1 MADKRGI
8 KAGGA
13 FVELFADDSL
23 LVRGLDSAKRR
34 LQTWG
39 ASLTMLGAKTLAAG
53 LAIEATAFQFAHSA
67 FAAGQLSQ
75 RTGIAVGEV
84 SALAFASERAGGS
97 VEGLEHSL
105 LHMSRTITSAV
116 QGSHEA
122 MLALTRLNLSAY
134 DLAKLDPSAALKRIA
149 TAVAAIPN
157 PMERAALAQGV
168 FGRGVLEL
176 MPLLN
181 EGAAGIE
188 KFEQRARDLGLTIS
202 AADVALAREFKAA
215 WVELTA
221 SVKRITYEIGG
232 ALAPALKE
240 VFNQIRPGVTKVVE
254 WVHQNRGLVSSIG
267 QAALALIGLGG
278 ALIFVGAALK
288 GVGAAFG
295 MVRGG
300 MKIVG
305 GLVSFLASDVGLIT
319 AALAVGAVVFFK
331 YTQAGKDTLTD
342 LKDTALETWTG
353 LKDAIEAGDL
363 GAALDVV
370 LAGLG
375 LAWEQTWGKMS
386 RYFKDTWSDLKLVF
400 IDTMADMVLSSGF
413 LTKAMLVF
421 GTTVDK
427 VLNKIGALSDTDL
440 AKRLETAEAGMK
452 LAESDT
458 GRKAIRDAIMKNALQ
473 AHAGEHEANKDQFD
487 KDLKDAQDRL
497 AAANAK
503 AKDARERARRLG
515 LEPPEVP
522 GGAPY
527 IGQVGATTAGTFA
540 GFAAERMGG
549 GQTAAERT
557 AQATEQ
563 SARLQKDILD
573 WWKNQGIVFA

>member
-278 ALIFVGAALK
+278 ALIFVGSALK

-295 MVRGG
+295 MLKSGLR
-300 MKIVG
+300 IVS
-305 GLVSFLASDVGLIT
+305 GLVGFLTTPVGLIT
-319 AALAVGAVVFFK
+319 AALAIGAVAFFK
-331 YTQAGKDTLTD
+331 YTQAGKDTLAD

-400 IDTMADMVLSSGF
+400 VDWASDMILSSQFMTRG
-413 LTKAMLVF
+413 LLIF
-421 GTTVDK
+421 GRTIDDIRNK
-427 VLNKIGALSDTDL
+427 VGDLSDEEF
-440 AKRLETAEAGMK
+440 AKRTERDKFIWNAGD
-452 LAESDT
+452 EQ
-458 GRKAIRDAIMKNALQ
+458 RKALRDAVQKNANKNRADEHQ
-473 AHAGEHEANKDQFD
+473 ANADDFD

-573 WWKNQGIVFA
+573 WWKNQGVVFT